1 MFPEH
6 FIYLLGCVTLLS
18 PEGTMVDNSNF
29 DVPASPRAT
38 EIDRVPATTRNIR
51 GALWFLWRQLE
62 LQIAVKRL
70 IF

>member
-18 PEGTMVDNSNF
+18 PEGTMVDDSNS
-29 DVPASPRAT
+29 DVLVSSYVK